1 MSLIN
6 QMLSDLERR
15 SAAARPAALDAQI
28 RAVPRP
34 RRRWSGKVV
43 VLAAGL
49 MAGAA
54 MTSYWTRQVPG
65 RAEEAAA
72 RPSQPSTAAAQ
83 VIEAP
88 QPSLEPALP
97 SPRSEPLEG
106 EAQEAIAEA
115 AARPAEALLP
125 TALATSPAP
134 GAEEGAGAPA
144 SRAGGE
150 ARWGAVPS
158 GKASA
163 PGVSREDA
171 KAAPRTPGLA
181 AVAPSAG
188 STAASG
194 DGSSS
199 SAPGP
204 ERTGAEPPLPTPLSI
219 DKKPRPLTPEEQAE
233 NAFRRGLAAL
243 QRHRDREAMDAFRA
257 ALELNSRHETARQS
271 LVALLLADNRLAE
284 AEKTLA
290 EGLALNPR
298 QIGFATALARIQVE
312 RGASATA
319 LDTLAAVAPHAGD
332 SAQFEAFFAALLHR
346 AGRHR
351 EAVERYS
358 RALQLA
364 PGTGVWLLGM
374 GLALQADGRSA
385 EARAAFE
392 QARASRQLSAELA
405 AFVEE
410 RLGEW
415 SSN

>member
-1 MSLIN
+1 
-6 QMLSDLERR
+6 
-15 SAAARPAALDAQI
+15 
-28 RAVPRP
+28 
-34 RRRWSGKVV
+34 
-43 VLAAGL
+43 
-49 MAGAA
+49 
-54 MTSYWTRQVPG
+54 
-65 RAEEAAA
+65 
-72 RPSQPSTAAAQ
+72 
-83 VIEAP
+83 
-88 QPSLEPALP
+88 
-97 SPRSEPLEG
+97 
-106 EAQEAIAEA
+106 
-115 AARPAEALLP
+115 
-125 TALATSPAP
+125 
-134 GAEEGAGAPA
+134 
-144 SRAGGE
+144 
-150 ARWGAVPS
+150 
-158 GKASA
+158 
-163 PGVSREDA
+163 
-171 KAAPRTPGLA
+171 
-181 AVAPSAG
+181 
-188 STAASG
+188 
-194 DGSSS
+194 
-199 SAPGP
+199 
-204 ERTGAEPPLPTPLSI
+204 
-219 DKKPRPLTPEEQAE
+219 
-233 NAFRRGLAAL
+233 
-243 QRHRDREAMDAFRA
+243 MDAFRA